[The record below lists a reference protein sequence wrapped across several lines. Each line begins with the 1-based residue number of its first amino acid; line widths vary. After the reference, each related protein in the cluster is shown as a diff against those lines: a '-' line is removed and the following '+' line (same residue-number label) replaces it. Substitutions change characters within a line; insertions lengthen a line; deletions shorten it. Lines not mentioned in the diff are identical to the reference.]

1 MCVGAVAATLVV
13 AAIALLS
20 LPSLEERTTEISH
33 SLSEREYERV
43 PYAFTIP
50 VEASSSSIVMT
61 EPFVPND
68 VVKHAFEGLQT
79 PTCLRYRAGVVNH
92 HALAADLLAQS
103 AKTLKACRPD
113 LETLVIIAPDHFYRG
128 THALT
133 SSLVTYRANDELI
146 KTDEALQKEL
156 LTDVPNIGQ
165 QADVFKKEHGIA
177 ALVPFYA
184 HEFDGLNIVPLTVK
198 GRVTDEEAKAL
209 VTWIEKTLK
218 RPKTFVLVS
227 ADMSH
232 YLSKEQALKNDE
244 KTQRA
249 FAEGDANFFA
259 SASDDYLDSGVQV
272 SLMIRALGKTT
283 WHEQGHKISTDYSN
297 DRTNTTSYLMG
308 FWE

>member
-1 MCVGAVAATLVV
+1 MTTTQKACVGALAAALVA
-13 AAIALLS
+13 AAIAL
-20 LPSLEERTTEISH
+20 H
-33 SLSEREYERV
+33 V
-43 PYAFTIP
+43 FYAPP
-50 VEASSSSIVMT
+50 VEAPTEGPGTVPYVFVPTGESVSTTVMT
-61 EPFVPND
+61 ERFVPHL
-68 VVKHAFEGLQT
+68 VVKRAFENAVA
-79 PTCLRYRAGVVNH
+79 PKECPRYRAGIVNH

-113 LETLVIIAPDHFYRG
+113 IESLVIISPDHFYRG

-133 SSLVTYRANDELI
+133 SAPTTYEMQDGLVKTNAVLQDELF
-146 KTDEALQKEL
+146 ES
-156 LTDVPNIGQ
+156 VPNIGQ
-165 QADVFKKEHGIA
+165 DAEVFKKEHGIA

-184 HEFDGLNIVPLTVK
+184 HEFGRLDIVPITVK
-198 GRVTDEEAKAL
+198 GRITDNEAKAL
-209 VTWIEKTLK
+209 VAWLEKTLK
-218 RPKTFVLVS
+218 RPKTFVLIS

-244 KTQRA
+244 RTQRA
-249 FAEGDANFFA
+249 LTESDATFFA

-283 WHEQGHKISTDYSN
+283 WYEQGHKISTDYSN